1 MAKERI
7 LVVEDDVAIKQLLS
21 LMCLKADYTLVKA
34 SNGKEGLAALE
45 NNKNHIDLIISDI
58 MMDEMNGFE
67 FIKAVKSNINYKTV
81 PFIFFS
87 GKAESADRIMGLK
100 LGADDYVTKP
110 CSRDELAI
118 KVRILLEKNASIRK
132 STIAGLAGSLR
143 NTSARELLQIL
154 DITRRTGILVITSD
168 TISGAL
174 YFKNGFLINA
184 SIGDKWGEEA
194 AVKLLCIHDG
204 SFRFE
209 INPVGDISTTINLS
223 RDELLAYCNLNN
235 TSKVVTMVDKDK
247 RLSVIAEAA
256 TLISPDET
264 GIFQLVSHNPGITVS
279 EIEKLFGENALHTIS
294 NMLEK
299 GFLIE
304 SEPAII
310 GSGTPDAK
318 TAPVEIDINTID
330 ELLDK
335 FHRYETRHDLSAIHF
350 GLIGN
355 KTDTESFLY
364 SLVSEGHAQAE
375 QIKFE
380 QGNSLIE
387 IPDFS
392 LIKLIFGIHM
402 IYFHTLDPDHH
413 QYFLWDAIYNNT
425 IGTIVLNN
433 TDTKNISGKF
443 IETAQ
448 SKQHPYITHD
458 MDNKELDFPRVLN
471 IINKLL

>member
-58 MMDEMNGFE
+58 IMDEMNGFE

-87 GKAESADRIMGLK
+87 GKTESADRIMGLK

-118 KVRILLEKNASIRK
+118 KVRILLEKNAAIRK
-132 STIAGLAGSLR
+132 STIAGLAGNLR
-143 NTSARELLQIL
+143 NTSVRELLQIL

-184 SIGDKWGEEA
+184 SIGDQWGEEA

-223 RDELLAYCNLNN
+223 REELLAYCNLNN
-235 TSKVVTMVDKDK
+235 TSKLVTMVDKDK

-279 EIEKLFGENALHTIS
+279 EIEKLFGEYSLHAIS

-304 SEPAII
+304 SEPPII
-310 GSGTPDAK
+310 SSGTPDTN
-318 TAPVEIDINTID
+318 TATVDINTID

-335 FHRYETRHDLSAIHF
+335 FHRYETKHDLSAIHF

-364 SLVSEGHAQAE
+364 SLVSEGHAKAE

-387 IPDFS
+387 IPNYS

-402 IYFHTLDPDHH
+402 IYFHTLAPDHH
-413 QYFLWDAIYNNT
+413 QHFLWDAIYNNT
-425 IGTIVLNN
+425 VGTVILNN
-433 TDTKNISGKF
+433 ADTKNISAKF
-443 IETAQ
+443 ITTAQ
-448 SKQHPYITHD
+448 NKQHPYIIHD
-458 MDNKELDFPRVLN
+458 MDNKELNFPNILN